1 MSSTKDGSEP
11 TSSSFEPISATV
23 SEHIAARRLGL
34 SVDTLR
40 RDRRLGQLGIPFV
53 KYGSGKCGA
62 VRYDLADLERFIE
75 SKKRRTL
82 PSPVVEVQAP
92 ARPVMPA
99 LPQIE
104 ADELPEEPVDR
115 VVRAPP
121 AAPRRHYRSSW
132 EALAEAAMSEE
143 PEPDPLATGR
153 SPRHRTPG
161 GYFSG

>member
-11 TSSSFEPISATV
+11 TSSSFEPISVTV

-53 KYGSGKCGA
+53 KYGSRKCGA
-62 VRYDLADLERFIE
+62 VRYDLADLERFIAE
-75 SKKRRTL
+75 SKRRTL
-82 PSPVVEVQAP
+82 PSPVVKVQAP

-99 LPQIE
+99 LPPIE
-104 ADELPEEPVDR
+104 PEELPEL
-115 VVRAPP
+115 PP
-121 AAPRRHYRSSW
+121 ERIDPQMPTRPKSPWEIMAEHYAEEEDPFALARRPAPRR
-132 EALAEAAMSEE
+132 
-143 PEPDPLATGR
+143 
-153 SPRHRTPG
+153 SPA